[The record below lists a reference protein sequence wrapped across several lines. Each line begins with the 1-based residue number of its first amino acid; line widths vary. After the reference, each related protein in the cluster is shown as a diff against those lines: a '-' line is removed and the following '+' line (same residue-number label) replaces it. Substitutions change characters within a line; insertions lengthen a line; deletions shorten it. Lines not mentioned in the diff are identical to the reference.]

1 MPCGGGS
8 PVARDAPV
16 LHGARCRL
24 TPGWAA
30 RWQFVELVRVAPALA
45 AADNERR
52 VLYMQA
58 VDAFVKLCTAIHA
71 DLDAQ
76 KTCA

>member
-1 MPCGGGS
+1 M
-8 PVARDAPV
+8 
-16 LHGARCRL
+16 
-24 TPGWAA
+24 
-30 RWQFVELVRVAPALA
+30 ELVRVAPALA